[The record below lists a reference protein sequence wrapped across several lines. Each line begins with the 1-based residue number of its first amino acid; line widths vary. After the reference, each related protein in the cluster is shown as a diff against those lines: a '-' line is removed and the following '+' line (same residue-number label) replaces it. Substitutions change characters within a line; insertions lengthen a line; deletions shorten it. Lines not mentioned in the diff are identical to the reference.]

1 MQKRLKKLKGEEE
14 QAKSKGTK
22 KERNEG
28 VSIAYIKTCIQ
39 TLYDAKMISV
49 DEAIVTYSRITKD
62 SVLTKNVNDFT
73 TDVSAFEGRSYSEID
88 CAGLIA
94 NALARYANKKVF

>member
-1 MQKRLKKLKGEEE
+1 M
-14 QAKSKGTK
+14 SVPVV
-22 KERNEG
+22 RNR
-28 VSIAYIKTCIQ
+28 C
-39 TLYDAKMISV
+39 SV
-49 DEAIVTYSRITKD
+49 FPEFAVTYSRITKD

>member
-49 DEAIVTYSRITKD
+49 DEAIVTCKFRSNGTPIPKLTERSFRSERYVYS
-62 SVLTKNVNDFT
+62 
-73 TDVSAFEGRSYSEID
+73 
-88 CAGLIA
+88 GLNGTASLWWIS
-94 NALARYANKKVF
+94 